1 MADPFRLYGMR
12 RENNQEPV
20 AARQSF
26 PNLVVLLLRPNN
38 MLGTVPV
45 FDAVL
50 LEQFDEFSKKP
61 EILVGVRNENLSR
74 TRFPEPLIGERSLAP
89 QERVPQGVRPSSIPE
104 GRRQSSLPAV

>member
-20 AARQSF
+20 AARQSC

-45 FDAVL
+45 LDAMAL
-50 LEQFDEFSKKP
+50 KQPGELRDKGA
-61 EILVGVRNENLSR
+61 ILMVGLP
-74 TRFPEPLIGERSLAP
+74 RFC
-89 QERVPQGVRPSSIPE
+89 VH
-104 GRRQSSLPAV
+104 PARCLG